1 MYGRRSKQ
9 EGEGEHPIFA
19 SVAIN
24 KKNKPETGL
33 GFNKDGQCSGAHM
46 RMPLDITLLLAVE

>member
-46 RMPLDITLLLAVE
+46 RN